1 MAKKLITAAD
11 VLKMKGYNMAALNGT
26 EILGI
31 IGEYYLTHELSDVI
45 HINAIRFVEYK
56 GAPKCGYIDL
66 TTYDAVGKL
75 FDEHPELFGVGNIV
89 DDTIYNFITNGEDL
103 FLDDLSDEITSE
115 IDFHNIG
122 DGLEYRYCK
131 EILEEYFEDIYK
143 KTSNYKEVFDEL
155 FLNKEWEG
163 HYDCDK
169 IFNALLVRFDNGFFN
184 ERYNNF
190 IEEGL
195 QYFKSTIIIDEASE
209 DADVKFIK
217 SIGGY
222 KIEKIRGQHKY
233 LLKIV

>member
-1 MAKKLITAAD
+1 M
-11 VLKMKGYNMAALNGT
+11 
-26 EILGI
+26 
-31 IGEYYLTHELSDVI
+31 
-45 HINAIRFVEYK
+45 
-56 GAPKCGYIDL
+56 
-66 TTYDAVGKL
+66 
-75 FDEHPELFGVGNIV
+75 
-89 DDTIYNFITNGEDL
+89 
-103 FLDDLSDEITSE
+103 
-115 IDFHNIG
+115 
-122 DGLEYRYCK
+122 EYRYCK